1 MNTSLIILLHGVGS
15 SGDDLLPLADAWKH
29 QLPGCDFA
37 SPDAPTHSD
46 FGQGYQWF
54 SVVGVT
60 EQNRPRR
67 IQAARA
73 SFDTTLARLMAV
85 RGLEGQPEKVVL
97 AGFSQGA
104 TMALDAVA
112 SGRWPVA
119 GVVAFSGRLA
129 TPLPLTPAAAQTPVL
144 LLHGGQD
151 DVIPASESPLAA
163 RLLSAVGMKATAKI
177 FPGLGHTLSPEG
189 ITLAGRFIAQAV
201 SRER

>member
-60 EQNRPRR
+60 EQNRPMC

-97 AGFSQGA
+97 VGFSQGA

-112 SGRWPVA
+112 SGRWP
-119 GVVAFSGRLA
+119 G
-129 TPLPLTPAAAQTPVL
+129 
-144 LLHGGQD
+144 
-151 DVIPASESPLAA
+151 
-163 RLLSAVGMKATAKI
+163 
-177 FPGLGHTLSPEG
+177 
-189 ITLAGRFIAQAV
+189 GRFFRQIGDTAPPNAGSGADAGAIAAW
-201 SRER
+201 RAR